1 MIDRRPLRP
10 VLAIGG
16 LLALLAL
23 VAVATAGRTPGAGTG
38 GGNVRAPGFVADYLA
53 TVALLFV
60 PLGAIAFVLAMFLRK
75 EQKLRGGGGRRGG
88 WMRLVVP
95 IVLVALAF
103 AIGPQFRN
111 RFQGSSQPGRTL
123 PTTGV
128 PGKQTGTKHR
138 DQQPLRAHFRWLP
151 FVLLGSIALGFVIA
165 GTALAVRR
173 RRGELS
179 PLELAA
185 AFSAV
190 LKETLDDL
198 RQEPD
203 PRKAVIR
210 TYARME
216 KTLAAKGLPRRPFEA
231 PLEYLARVLD
241 AVQAGA
247 DSARRLTGL
256 FERARFSAHPIDT
269 SMKSE
274 AIDALV
280 ALRLE
285 LEPPG

>member
-1 MIDRRPLRP
+1 M
-10 VLAIGG
+10 LAIGG

-38 GGNVRAPGFVADYLA
+38 GGSVRAPGFVADYLA
-53 TVALLFV
+53 SIALVLV
-60 PLGAIAFVLAMFLRK
+60 PLGAIVFVLAMFQRK
-75 EQKLRGGGGRRGG
+75 AGKASGVAKRGSWVKLVFP
-88 WMRLVVP
+88 L
-95 IVLVALAF
+95 VLVALAF
-103 AIGPQFRN
+103 AIGPQFRHG
-111 RFQGSSQPGRTL
+111 FKSQPDRGRTVPSITV
-123 PTTGV
+123 PTTKGGGGSGKARPV
-128 PGKQTGTKHR
+128 PQTR
-138 DQQPLRAHFRWLP
+138 RAQFQWVP
-151 FVLLGSIALGFVIA
+151 FLLLGSVVLGFVVA
-165 GTALAVRR
+165 GTVVAIRR
-173 RRGELS
+173 RRGTLS
-179 PLELAA
+179 PEELAA

-256 FERARFSAHPIDT
+256 FERARFSAHSINAT
-269 SMKSE
+269 MKSD

-285 LEPPG
+285 LEAPR